1 MVKTE
6 ELYSSAVALAKA
18 FDSSFM
24 ELAGQLRQLQEQDPE
39 RFRDFV
45 KATNIGLRKAYYLIS
60 VDKTFKPLKVP
71 KKMLVELGWTKLMT
85 IQPHVTKQ
93 NYLDLI
99 EYAKTHTVQQL
110 KEYLKGGSQEDVDKN
125 QHAVLMYFSPEDYST
140 LVDALLQ
147 HGASRSGRGIVDKEK
162 AMIRLLESIKKH

>member
-1 MVKTE
+1 MTKTE
-6 ELYSSAVALAKA
+6 ELYANAVNLAKA

-24 ELAGQLRQLQEQDPE
+24 ELAGQLRQLQESDPD
-39 RFRDFV
+39 RFRDLV
-45 KATNIGLRKAYYLIS
+45 KTTGIGLRKAYYLIS

-93 NYLDLI
+93 NYLELI
-99 EYAKTHTVQQL
+99 EYAKTHTVQQV
-110 KEYLKGGSQEDVDKN
+110 KDYLKSGGKENVESN

-140 LVDALLQ
+140 LVDALLEN
-147 HGASRSGRGIVDKEK
+147 GASRSGRGLVDKEK
-162 AMIRLLESIKKH
+162 AMINLLEKLKK